1 MTASRQIDKTA
12 LWKRRASLI
21 TQLVKSPP
29 AIQETPVCFLGRED
43 PIEKGQTTYSSI
55 LGLALQLSWERIH
68 LQCRRPGFNPWVG
81 KIPWTRKRLQTSVF
95 WPGEFHRLYSPWGH
109 KEADATEQLSLYIA
123 KPSVK
128 EKKSNGQTRQ
138 WCDWWGKHQNSN
150 TSSEL
155 LLLLLL
161 LSRFSRVQLC
171 ATPEMAA
178 HQAPP
183 SLGFSR
189 QEHWSGL
196 PFPSP
201 THESEKWKWSRS
213 DVSDS

>member
-1 MTASRQIDKTA
+1 MTAVSLKFWFQKHSQITSNTFYYSWNELTSMTASRQIDKTA

-29 AIQETPVCFLGRED
+29 AIQETPVWFLGRED

-109 KEADATEQLSLYIA
+109 KELDMTERLSLHYM
-123 KPSVK
+123 
-128 EKKSNGQTRQ
+128 KK
-138 WCDWWGKHQNSN
+138 
-150 TSSEL
+150 
-155 LLLLLL
+155 
-161 LSRFSRVQLC
+161 
-171 ATPEMAA
+171 
-178 HQAPP
+178 
-183 SLGFSR
+183 
-189 QEHWSGL
+189 
-196 PFPSP
+196 
-201 THESEKWKWSRS
+201 
-213 DVSDS
+213 